1 MVKGLQ
7 EKGQSVKSRLVV
19 VMVVVFWLVLSGVS
33 FGQDNGFYFVQIT
46 DTHLGIPGNR
56 VRTEQVVAAVNRLPM
71 KILCVVHTGDII
83 DRKKRLDTGV
93 LADAASI
100 FKGLKPVVHFLPGNN
115 DINLG
120 VSTQTSRAD
129 YERYFGSLISRA
141 EYHGVVFL
149 FAYTDPLRK
158 SVAMEG
164 YDPLGAIK
172 NQLDAAGGKPVI
184 LFHHGPSVND
194 FYNNR
199 FHGAWAKK
207 TKENWVTLI
216 NQYNV
221 KAVITGH
228 FHRDEFHWLG
238 DVPLYVSPPVAQK
251 WGRQACFR
259 IYEYQDGRIGYTTQY
274 LE

>member
-1 MVKGLQ
+1 MGKALQ
-7 EKGQSVKSRLVV
+7 IQGRSVKLWLGMMVFLV
-19 VMVVVFWLVLSGVS
+19 WLVLPGMS

-46 DTHLGIPGNR
+46 DTHLGIPGNSE
-56 VRTEQVVAAVNRLPM
+56 RTEQVVAAVNRLPM
-71 KILCVVHTGDII
+71 EIACLVHTGDII
-83 DRKKRLDTGV
+83 DRRKRGDAQV
-93 LADAASI
+93 LADAALI
-100 FKGLKPVVHFLPGNN
+100 FKGLKPGVHFLPGNN
-115 DINLG
+115 DINLMAF
-120 VSTQTSRAD
+120 TQKSRAD
-129 YERYFGSLISRA
+129 YERNFGSLISRA
-141 EYHGVVFL
+141 EYKGVVFL
-149 FAYTDPLRK
+149 FAYTDPLRE
-158 SVAMEG
+158 SVPMEG
-164 YDPLGAIK
+164 YDPLGAVK
-172 NQLDAAGGKPVI
+172 DQLDAAKGKPVI
-184 LFHHGPSVND
+184 LFHHGPSVAD

-199 FHGAWAKK
+199 FHGGWAKK

-251 WGRQACFR
+251 WGRQASFR

>member
-1 MVKGLQ
+1 MVKGSQ
-7 EKGQSVKSRLVV
+7 MKGQSVKFRLV
-19 VMVVVFWLVLSGVS
+19 VMVVLFWLVLSGVS

-56 VRTEQVVAAVNRLPM
+56 ARTEQVVAAVNRLPM
-71 KILCVVHTGDII
+71 EILCVVHTGDII
-83 DRKKRLDTGV
+83 DRSKLMDEQV
-93 LADAASI
+93 ISNAVSI
-100 FKGLKPVVHFLPGNN
+100 FKGLKPAVHFLPGNN

-120 VSTQTSRAD
+120 VSTQKSRAD

-141 EYHGVVFL
+141 EYRGVVFL

-172 NQLDAAGGKPVI
+172 NQLDAAHGKPVI
-184 LFHHGPSVND
+184 LFHHGPSVDD

-199 FHGAWAKK
+199 FHGGWAKK

-238 DVPLYVSPPVAQK
+238 EVPLYVSAPVAGK

-259 IYEYQDGRIGYTTQY
+259 IYEYQEDGRIGYTTQY

>member
-1 MVKGLQ
+1 MIFL
-7 EKGQSVKSRLVV
+7 
-19 VMVVVFWLVLSGVS
+19 FWLVLSGVS

-56 VRTEQVVAAVNRLPM
+56 SRTEQVVAAVNRLPM

-83 DRKKRLDTGV
+83 DRSKRLDEQV
-93 LADAASI
+93 IFDAVSV
-100 FKGLKPVVHFLPGNN
+100 FKGLKPAVHFLPGNN
-115 DINLG
+115 DINLEAAA
-120 VSTQTSRAD
+120 QKSRSD

-158 SVAMEG
+158 SIAMDG
-164 YDPLGAIK
+164 YDPLGAI
-172 NQLDAAGGKPVI
+172 NAQLEAANGKPVI
-184 LFHHGPSVND
+184 LFHHGPSVDD

-199 FHGAWAKK
+199 FHGGWAKK

-238 DVPLYVSPPVAQK
+238 EVPLYVSPPVAEK

-259 IYEYQDGRIGYTTQY
+259 IYEYHQNGRIGYTTQY

>member
-1 MVKGLQ
+1 MVKALQ
-7 EKGQSVKSRLVV
+7 KERRSVKFWRVL
-19 VMVVVFWLVLSGVS
+19 MVFLSWLVLSGVS
-33 FGQDNGFYFVQIT
+33 FGQDKGFYFVQIT

-56 VRTEQVVAAVNRLPM
+56 ARTKQVVAAVNRLPM
-71 KILCVVHTGDII
+71 EILCVVHTGDII
-83 DRKKRLDTGV
+83 DRKKRLDAGV
-93 LADAASI
+93 LADVASI
-100 FKGLKPVVHFLPGNN
+100 FKGLEPVVHFLPGNN
-115 DINLG
+115 DINLE
-120 VSTQTSRAD
+120 VPQKSRAD

-164 YDPLGAIK
+164 YDPLGAIQM
-172 NQLDAAGGKPVI
+172 QLEAANGKPVI
-184 LFHHGPSVND
+184 LFHHGPSVDD

-199 FHGAWAKK
+199 FHGGWAKK

-238 DVPLYVSPPVAQK
+238 EVPLYVSPPVAKK

>member
-1 MVKGLQ
+1 MVKALQ
-7 EKGQSVKSRLVV
+7 KERLAVRSRRVL
-19 VMVVVFWLVLSGVS
+19 MVVLFWLVLTGVS

-46 DTHLGIPGNR
+46 DTHLGVSGNR
-56 VRTEQVVAAVNRLPM
+56 ARTEQVVAAVNRLPM
-71 KILCVVHTGDII
+71 EIACVVHTGDII
-83 DRKKRLDTGV
+83 DRRKSGAEA

-100 FKGLKPVVHFLPGNN
+100 FKGLKPAVHFLPGNN

-120 VSTQTSRAD
+120 EFTQTSRAD
-129 YERYFGSLISRA
+129 YEHSFGSLISRV
-141 EYHGVVFL
+141 EYHGVIFL

-164 YDPLGAIK
+164 YDPLGAI
-172 NQLDAAGGKPVI
+172 NAQLVAANGKPVI
-184 LFHHGPSVND
+184 LFHHGPSVDD

-199 FHGAWAKK
+199 FHGGWAKK

-238 DVPLYVSPPVAQK
+238 EVPLYVSPPVAKK

-259 IYEYQDGRIGYTTQY
+259 IYEYQDGKIGYTTQY

>member
-1 MVKGLQ
+1 MANALQKEGSLIKFWLGGMVFL
-7 EKGQSVKSRLVV
+7 
-19 VMVVVFWLVLSGVS
+19 FWLVLSGVS
-33 FGQDNGFYFVQIT
+33 FGEDKGFYFVQIT

-56 VRTEQVVAAVNRLPM
+56 TRTKQVVAAVNRLPVE
-71 KILCVVHTGDII
+71 ISCVVHTGDII
-83 DRKKRLDTGV
+83 DRKKRLDAGGLV
-93 LADAASI
+93 DAASI

-120 VSTQTSRAD
+120 GETQKSRAD

-149 FAYTDPLRK
+149 FAYTDPLQE

-172 NQLDAAGGKPVI
+172 NQLDAAHGKPVI
-184 LFHHGPSVND
+184 LFHHGPSVDD

-199 FHGAWAKK
+199 FHGGWAKK
-207 TKENWVTLI
+207 TKKNWVALI

-238 DVPLYVSPPVAQK
+238 EVPLYVSPPVAGK

-259 IYEYQDGRIGYTTQY
+259 IYEYRQNGRIEYTTQY